1 MRMQGGNPVVVTLG
15 DGGQSNP
22 GGCLPIGFIDRRQA
36 VVRRRTLPSLL
47 VVLLVLGSIL
57 SGAPVR
63 AAALDDSRFFFS
75 GDGRIDL
82 LSEKNGHSFS
92 GSYRNGSQHYDETA
106 LQAICRVFDAPYD
119 PELSNLS
126 LRLLEFL
133 DFLQDRLHREAKI
146 TITSG
151 YRSPEYNTRVRNR
164 GGLAAK
170 ASLHQYGMAVDIKM
184 EGVPA
189 KRVWNTVKTLGFGG
203 AGYYHGTTVHID
215 VGPAR
220 SWDETTSG
228 VGTGISDDNKLI
240 GLVSAYDRYR
250 LGETVALRFIRMT
263 AFPIGVASEFTL
275 DRRAG
280 SGGAKKTVKF
290 TPSLKIAADPTCP
303 EFDDIDQMAHIRWRL
318 PDDLPP
324 GRYTVRARFCGVE
337 WKGMPP
343 EIATPEFEVVRP

>member
-1 MRMQGGNPVVVTLG
+1 MKDGNPAAGALG
-15 DGGQSNP
+15 DGGQKKP
-22 GGCLPIGFIDRRQA
+22 GGCLPIGVIDRRQA

-47 VVLLVLGSIL
+47 AVLLVLGLIL
-57 SGAPVR
+57 SGATVL
-63 AAALDDSRFFFS
+63 AAAHDDSRFFFG

-92 GSYRNGSQHYDETA
+92 GSYRNGAQHYDNAA
-106 LQAICRVFDAPYD
+106 LQTICGVFDAPYD

-133 DFLQDRLHREAKI
+133 DFLQDSLNREAKI

-170 ASLHQYGMAVDIKM
+170 ASLHQYGMAADIKM
-184 EGVPA
+184 EGMPA

-203 AGYYHGTTVHID
+203 AGYYHGDTVHID

-240 GLVSAYDRYR
+240 GLVSYYDRYR
-250 LGETVALRFIRMT
+250 PGEMVALRFIRMT
-263 AFPIGVASEFTL
+263 AFPIGVVSEFVLESRVRT
-275 DRRAG
+275 D
-280 SGGAKKTVKF
+280 GAKKTINF
-290 TPSLKIAADPTCP
+290 TPSFEIAAGPACP
-303 EFDDIDQMAHIRWRL
+303 EFEDIDQMASIRWRL

-324 GRYTVRARFCGVE
+324 GRYTVRARFCGIE

>member
-1 MRMQGGNPVVVTLG
+1 
-15 DGGQSNP
+15 
-22 GGCLPIGFIDRRQA
+22 
-36 VVRRRTLPSLL
+36 
-47 VVLLVLGSIL
+47 
-57 SGAPVR
+57 
-63 AAALDDSRFFFS
+63 
-75 GDGRIDL
+75 
-82 LSEKNGHSFS
+82 
-92 GSYRNGSQHYDETA
+92 
-106 LQAICRVFDAPYD
+106 
-119 PELSNLS
+119 
-126 LRLLEFL
+126 
-133 DFLQDRLHREAKI
+133 
-146 TITSG
+146 
-151 YRSPEYNTRVRNR
+151 VRNR

-189 KRVWNTVKTLGFGG
+189 KRVWNAVKTLGFGG
-203 AGYYHGTTVHID
+203 AGYYHGATVHID

-240 GLVSAYDRYR
+240 GLVSEYDRYR
-250 LGETVALRFIRMT
+250 PGETVALRFIRMT
-263 AFPIGVASEFTL
+263 AFPIGVAAEFTL
-275 DRRAG
+275 DGRAG

-290 TPSLKIAADPTCP
+290 TPSLTIAADPTCP
-303 EFDDIDQMAHIRWRL
+303 VFDDIDQMAHIRWRL

>member
-1 MRMQGGNPVVVTLG
+1 MKGGIPAAGTLG
-15 DGGQSNP
+15 GGGQNKP
-22 GGCLPIGFIDRRQA
+22 GGCRPIGAIGRFRS
-36 VVRRRTLPSLL
+36 VVRRCTLPPLL
-47 VVLLVLGSIL
+47 AVLLLGLIL
-57 SGAPVR
+57 PGATVR
-63 AAALDDSRFFFS
+63 AAALDESRFFFS

-82 LSEKNGHSFS
+82 LSEKNGHSFA
-92 GSYRNGSQHYDETA
+92 GLYRHGAQSYDEAA
-106 LQAICRVFDAPYD
+106 LRAICRVFDAPYD

-133 DFLQDRLHREAKI
+133 DFLQDSLQREAKI

-151 YRSPEYNTRVRNR
+151 YRSPAYNTRVRNR

-189 KRVWNTVKTLGFGG
+189 RRVWNTVKTLGFGG
-203 AGYYHGTTVHID
+203 AGYYHGDTVHVD

-250 LGETVALRFIRMT
+250 PGETVALRFIRMT
-263 AFPIGVASEFTL
+263 AFPIGVASEFAL
-275 DRRAG
+275 DRRVG
-280 SGGAKKTVKF
+280 SGGEKKTVTF
-290 TPSLKIAADPTCP
+290 TPSLKIAADTTCP
-303 EFDDIDQMAHIRWRL
+303 EFEDIDQMAHIRWRL

-324 GRYTVRARFCGVE
+324 GRYTFRVRFCGVQ

>member
-1 MRMQGGNPVVVTLG
+1 
-15 DGGQSNP
+15 
-22 GGCLPIGFIDRRQA
+22 
-36 VVRRRTLPSLL
+36 
-47 VVLLVLGSIL
+47 
-57 SGAPVR
+57 
-63 AAALDDSRFFFS
+63 
-75 GDGRIDL
+75 
-82 LSEKNGHSFS
+82 LSEKNGLSFA
-92 GSYRNGSQHYDETA
+92 GPYRNGAQRYDETA
-106 LQAICRVFDAPYD
+106 LQTICRVFDAPYD

-133 DFLQDRLHREAKI
+133 DFLQDSLHREAKI

-203 AGYYHGTTVHID
+203 AGYYHGATVHID

-240 GLVSAYDRYR
+240 GLVSEYDRYR
-250 LGETVALRFIRMT
+250 PGETVALRFIRMT

-275 DRRAG
+275 DRRVG

-303 EFDDIDQMAHIRWRL
+303 VFDDIDQMAHIRWRL

-324 GRYTVRARFCGVE
+324 GRYTVRTRFCGVE

-343 EIATPEFEVVRP
+343 EVATPEFEVVRP

>member
-1 MRMQGGNPVVVTLG
+1 VGGTPG
-15 DGGQSNP
+15 DGGQNKP
-22 GGCLPIGFIDRRQA
+22 GGCLPIGFIDRCQA
-36 VVRRRTLPSLL
+36 DFRRFILPSLPA
-47 VVLLVLGSIL
+47 VLLVLGLLL

-63 AAALDDSRFFFS
+63 AAASDDSRFFFS

-82 LSEKNGHSFS
+82 LSEKNGHSFA
-92 GSYRNGSQHYDETA
+92 GSYRHGAQRYDEAA
-106 LQAICRVFDAPYD
+106 LQTICRIFDAPYD

-133 DFLQDRLHREAKI
+133 DFLQDSLHREAKI

-189 KRVWNTVKTLGFGG
+189 KRVWNTVKRLGFGG
-203 AGYYHGTTVHID
+203 AGYYHGATVHID

-250 LGETVALRFIRMT
+250 PGETVALRFIRMT
-263 AFPIGVASEFTL
+263 AFPIGVASEFIL
-275 DRRAG
+275 ERRDG
-280 SGGAKKTVKF
+280 SGGAKKPVKF
-290 TPSLKIAADPTCP
+290 IPSLRIAGDPTCP